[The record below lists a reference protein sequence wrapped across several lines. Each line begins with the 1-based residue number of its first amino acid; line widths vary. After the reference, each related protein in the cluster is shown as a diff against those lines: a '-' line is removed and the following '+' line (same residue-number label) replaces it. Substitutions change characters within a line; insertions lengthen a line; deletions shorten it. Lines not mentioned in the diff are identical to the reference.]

1 MPKTILF
8 SILICLTLIASAQT
22 DSIPDEAKKFIVA
35 GYEPLDYI
43 TGDLNGDKKTD
54 AILILKQPGED
65 SLYGEETPRPM
76 LLLIR
81 QADGKLK
88 QVARNDNAIMCRH
101 CGGVFGDP
109 YEGVEI
115 SIRRFSLF
123 FYGGSSW
130 RWAYQYDFAYKAAKK
145 NWFLVKEDQGSFQS
159 GDPEM
164 TMKEVIIKEAEL
176 GEVSITAFSTDPVYE
191 DSKWQV
197 KALKTFFYDSPQL
210 GSKPRKGYLIKGD
223 KVTGIRHL
231 KNFIEVSFDNG
242 KGVFTSGFIL
252 KKDLLKMQ

>member
-1 MPKTILF
+1 MLKILF
-8 SILICLTLIASAQT
+8 FSLFSAIFITASAQT
-22 DSIPDEAKKFIVA
+22 DSLPAEAKPFILA
-35 GYEPLDYI
+35 GYEPYEYI
-43 TGDLNGDKKTD
+43 TGDLNNDKKTD
-54 AILILKQPGED
+54 AILILKQPDED
-65 SLYGEETPRPM
+65 SIFEMETARPF

-81 QADGKLK
+81 QANGKLK
-88 QVARNDNAIMCRH
+88 QVLRNDNAIMCRH

-109 YEGVEI
+109 FEGIQVYPGGF
-115 SIRRFSLF
+115 SIN

-130 RWAYQYDFAYKAAKK
+130 RWAYEYRFAYKPLKK
-145 NWFLVKEDQGSFQS
+145 NWFLVKETQSSFQS

-164 TMKEVIIKEAEL
+164 TMKDVIIGETEL
-176 GEVSITAFSTDPVYE
+176 GEISLEKFSSDPVYE

-197 KALKTFFYDSPQL
+197 KALKTFFYDSPKP

-242 KGVFTSGFIL
+242 KGVYTSGFIL
-252 KKDLLKMQ
+252 KKDLQKL

>member
-35 GYEPLDYI
+35 GYEPFDYV
-43 TGDLNGDKKTD
+43 TGDLNGDKKPD

-88 QVARNDNAIMCRH
+88 QAARNDNAIMCRH

-109 YEGVEI
+109 YEGVQIYTGGFSI
-115 SIRRFSLF
+115 S

-130 RWAYQYDFAYKAAKK
+130 RWAYHYEFAYKPAKK
-145 NWFLVKEDQGSFQS
+145 NWYLVKEFQTSFHMS
-159 GDPEM
+159 EPEKFNDVSIEE
-164 TMKEVIIKEAEL
+164 TEL
-176 GEVSITAFSTDPVYE
+176 GEVPIASFNTEPVYE

-197 KALKTFFYDSPQL
+197 KSLKTFFYDSPKL
-210 GSKPRKGYLIKGD
+210 SSKPRKGYLIKGN

-252 KKDLLKMQ
+252 KKDLQKIQ